1 MDPTANENGK
11 HTRISAIFLA
21 WQTVVSGEFSGR
33 PRWGGFSEPSCFSGT
48 HAANAAQVRTHK
60 HGWIFLEP
68 VDPVK
73 LQLHDYFEV
82 IKNPMDL
89 G

>member
-1 MDPTANENGK
+1 MGSM
-11 HTRISAIFLA
+11 HGCLQLSFV
-21 WQTVVSGEFSGR
+21 WQTVVFGELPGR
-33 PRWGGFSEPSCFSGT
+33 TTWGGFCLPTIFPGT